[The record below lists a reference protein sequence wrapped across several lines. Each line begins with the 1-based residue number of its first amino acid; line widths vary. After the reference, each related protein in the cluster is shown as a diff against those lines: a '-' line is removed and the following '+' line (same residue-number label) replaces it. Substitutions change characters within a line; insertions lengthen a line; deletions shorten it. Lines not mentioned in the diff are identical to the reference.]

1 MRVLFSQSERDWPF
15 TIRTSPA
22 TGHFGVSEAGTRDVW
37 SIRRDTGTHWRDLQV
52 RTALSRSGAVWRS
65 AARVGP
71 PDGMARTPGFR
82 FVSFDVASRA
92 VALCAAHIARRRAD
106 VRNVTGTPVSCGP
119 RHRLRPAATVAAS
132 ARNRRVRSLV
142 AVTAMCVCPTGASA
156 GSPTPRSCHG
166 SGNPSPSS
174 DPFTAP
180 PHEDQR

>member
-92 VALCAAHIARRRAD
+92 AVRCTYRPTSRRCAERDGNARVMRTSPPAEARSDGCGFCPQQTSPVVGCGHRHVRVSDRRE
-106 VRNVTGTPVSCGP
+106 C
-119 RHRLRPAATVAAS
+119 
-132 ARNRRVRSLV
+132 RV
-142 AVTAMCVCPTGASA
+142 P
-156 GSPTPRSCHG
+156 
-166 SGNPSPSS
+166 NPSLMPRFRQSL
-174 DPFTAP
+174 P
-180 PHEDQR
+180 

>member
-65 AARVGP
+65 AVRVGP

-119 RHRLRPAATVAAS
+119 RHRLRPAADGCGFCPQQTSPAVGCGHRHVRVS
-132 ARNRRVRSLV
+132 DRRECRV
-142 AVTAMCVCPTGASA
+142 P
-156 GSPTPRSCHG
+156 
-166 SGNPSPSS
+166 NPSLMPRFRQSL
-174 DPFTAP
+174 P
-180 PHEDQR
+180 